1 MTKCTKP
8 GCGGAIED
16 GFCVVCGLEPAP
28 GAASPVP
35 PAPGPTQNPSFPPAA
50 SWGTGPQPGYA
61 ASQNPSGAQPGYA
74 APGRP
79 PGPPAPHPSAPQQSA
94 AQQPPAP
101 QAAPRPPQ
109 YPPPAQF
116 HPSGPQ
122 GSFGAPPP
130 GGPPLGPP
138 PSGPQH
144 SFAAPSGP
152 GTPPGTPPGAASS
165 GGSGLDQWPG
175 SSDGDDI
182 GDPIHSHP
190 ISGNIRLSGRSGP
203 GSTTG
208 AVGGGSGP
216 GSGRTRRSTRGM
228 LGAGMVVVPPV
239 PYRDPAEAIMK
250 NPVVSEKN
258 RFCGN
263 CGEKVGRTRGDH
275 QGRTEG
281 FCRKCGT
288 QYSFTPKL
296 SAGDK
301 VGGQYEVLGCLAHG
315 GLGWIYLARDRNVND
330 RWVVLKGLLNAGDA
344 EAHKAAAAERA
355 FLSEVEHPNI
365 VKIINFSQHPD
376 ARTGIPAGH
385 IVMEY
390 VGGKSLRELL
400 MERREQD
407 PDAVLPVDQV
417 IAYGLE
423 VLRALG
429 YLHSRGLLYC
439 DFKPDNVIQSEE
451 QIKLIDLG
459 GVRRMDD
466 AVSPVYTTPGYRVP
480 EDELRGPGPTVS
492 ADLYSVGRALA
503 VLSFRFSF
511 MREYPH
517 ELPPRASIPLLERYE
532 SYDRLLRR
540 STHPEME
547 RRFHDASDMA
557 DQLTGVLR
565 EVLSDMEGA
574 PHPAPSTLFGGENFT
589 IGSDV
594 GRADRM
600 LVPPSPTEAATL
612 LPAPLIDPTDPAS
625 QHLRGFQALAPEELV
640 TALRAMP
647 EPTPE
652 TLLMLARTL
661 ITLGRHGP
669 AMDVLHQFSE
679 RIPGDWRTMWYLAV
693 AELSTGHFQGAREHF
708 DELYGHLPGEIAPKL
723 GLALACE
730 RTGEHAIAARH
741 YQNVWNTD
749 HSFVSAAFGLARIR
763 LAQGDRDG
771 AIAVLDTVPELS
783 SLYVH
788 AQTALISVLVARHPG
803 RDADDLVRA
812 GQRLERLGL
821 DSESTDRLAARALES
836 ALDWLGAGGRAD
848 GTVLLGGPLTEEGV
862 RANLE
867 QRYRDLAH
875 RSTSVTER
883 YELIDKANSLRPVTL
898 L

>member
-1 MTKCTKP
+1 MTKCTNP
-8 GCGGAIED
+8 ECGGAIED
-16 GFCVVCGLEPAP
+16 GFCGVCGLEPAP
-28 GAASPVP
+28 AAAPRVPPVSEP
-35 PAPGPTQNPSFPPAA
+35 PRSAPYPAPAPGGQ
-50 SWGTGPQPGYA
+50 GVY
-61 ASQNPSGAQPGYA
+61 
-74 APGRP
+74 
-79 PGPPAPHPSAPQQSA
+79 
-94 AQQPPAP
+94 
-101 QAAPRPPQ
+101 AAPRPP
-109 YPPPAQF
+109 
-116 HPSGPQ
+116 SGPQ
-122 GSFGAPPP
+122 RSFGAHPP
-130 GGPPLGPP
+130 GAVPGAPPTGAPFP
-138 PSGPQH
+138 RSGPRQA
-144 SFAAPSGP
+144 FSG
-152 GTPPGTPPGAASS
+152 PPGTPPGSPSGAPLPPSGIPSGPPTGAPYQGSRPGTPPPGASS
-165 GGSGLDQWPG
+165 GGETLDRWPSSSGA
-175 SSDGDDI
+175 GDDLS
-182 GDPIHSHP
+182 DPIHSHP

-203 GSTTG
+203 GSITG
-208 AVGGGSGP
+208 PTGSGSGP
-216 GSGRTRRSTRGM
+216 TSGRTRRSTRGM
-228 LGAGMVVVPPV
+228 LGAGMVLVPPV
-239 PYRDPAEAIMK
+239 PYRDPAAAIME

-263 CGEKVGRTRGDH
+263 CGEKVGRTRGD
-275 QGRTEG
+275 QTGRTEG

-296 SAGDK
+296 SGGDR

-400 MERREQD
+400 MERRDQD

-423 VLRALG
+423 ALRALG

-439 DFKPDNVIQSEE
+439 DFKPDNIIQSEE

-466 AVSPVYTTPGYRVP
+466 TVSPVYTTPGYRVP
-480 EDELRGPGPTVS
+480 EDELRGPGPTIS

-517 ELPPRASIPLLERYE
+517 QLPPRHTVPLLERYE

-540 STHPEME
+540 ATHPEME

-574 PHPAPSTLFGGENFT
+574 PHPAASTLFGGENFT

-600 LVPPSPTEAATL
+600 LVPPTPTEAAAL
-612 LPAPLIDPTDPAS
+612 LPTPLIDPADPAS
-625 QHLRGFQALAPEELV
+625 QHLRGFQALPPEELV
-640 TALRAMP
+640 TALQSMP

-661 ITLGRHGP
+661 ITIGRHGR
-669 AMDVLHQFSE
+669 AMDALHQFSE
-679 RIPGDWRTMWYLAV
+679 RVPGDWRTLWYLAV
-693 AELSTGHFQGAREHF
+693 AELSTGGFEEARSHF
-708 DELYGHLPGEIAPKL
+708 DELYGHLPGESAPKL
-723 GLALACE
+723 ALALACE
-730 RTGEHAIAARH
+730 RTGEHATAARH
-741 YQNVWNTD
+741 YQTVWNTD

-763 LAQGDRDG
+763 LAQGDRAG

-783 SLYVH
+783 SLHVH

-803 RDADDLVRA
+803 RGADDLVRA

-821 DSESTDRLAARALES
+821 DSESTDRLAVRALES
-836 ALDWLGAGGRAD
+836 ALDWSTSGGRAE
-848 GTVLLGGPLTEEGV
+848 GTELLGDPLTEEGV
-862 RANLE
+862 RVNLE
-867 QRYRDLAH
+867 RRYRDLAH
-875 RSTSVTER
+875 RSTSGTER
-883 YELIDKANSLRPVTL
+883 CELIDKANSLRPVTL